1 MSRLQV
7 LLVGV
12 LLPIATLAAPTVVRQ
27 HHARMRIN
35 HRTDAFIIRF
45 SCPHSRSAPAGL
57 LPRGSYHAG
66 IRHGSIRHTDTTAPA
81 APSARGR
88 TDLDHGDDATGELQP
103 CRDRSE
109 ASRDGTVRSIRSR
122 RTAAAAADGGPV
134 ADALS
139 QHAGPAVPV
148 PRQSVV
154 QPADGL
160 VPSVR
165 ELEVEENRIRVFT
178 FSAGYQ
184 PKKPDYEPLPSFRPI
199 DYIASG

>member
-1 MSRLQV
+1 ILENVPSASAACRS
-7 LLVGV
+7 
-12 LLPIATLAAPTVVRQ
+12 ATT
-27 HHARMRIN
+27 
-35 HRTDAFIIRF
+35 HRDTRR
-45 SCPHSRSAPAGL
+45 PNRAPAGL

-66 IRHGSIRHTDTTAPA
+66 IRHGPIRNADTTAPA

-122 RTAAAAADGGPV
+122 RTAAAAAVGGPV